1 MKKTLKILIRLI
13 GAIVILLISIICYI
27 RFSRTLDPYI
37 YRATPSK
44 GKFTSLYKHQELM
57 LDLEDNT
64 KIHAAIFSP
73 DSAKI
78 KATIFH
84 HLGNGMDL
92 NTAQLTYKTLLQ
104 DGYQIFAYERRGF
117 GESTGD
123 DNDSSILKKDAIE
136 IFDAFKKMDKV
147 KGTDIIIWGVS
158 LGGIFATTNAA
169 ERNSDIKGLI
179 LEGTFSSF
187 PDVAKHYASEIN
199 LENYKWLIPL
209 LLNNDFPTNKEIK
222 KVTKPIVIIHS
233 TEDKLIPFKLG
244 ENIFNNSNKSNTTF
258 WKIKGA
264 HVKGILNYE
273 QEYLEKFNQILN
285 H

>member
-1 MKKTLKILIRLI
+1 MKKALKILLKLTS
-13 GAIVILLISIICYI
+13 VLVLLLIIIICYI

-44 GKFTSLYKHQELM
+44 NKFTSLYNHQELM
-57 LDLEDNT
+57 LNLNDDT
-64 KIHAAIFSP
+64 KIHAAIFKP
-73 DSAKI
+73 DSVKV
-78 KATIFH
+78 KASIFH

-92 NTAQLTYKTLLQ
+92 NNAQLMYEALLKN
-104 DGYQIFAYERRGF
+104 GYQIFAYERRGF

-136 IFDAFKKMDKV
+136 IFDKFKNLNEI

-179 LEGTFSSF
+179 IEGTFSSF
-187 PDVAKHYASEIN
+187 PDVAKHYANEIS

-222 KVTKPIVIIHS
+222 KVTKPIIIIHS
-233 TEDKLIPFKLG
+233 TEDKLIPFNLG
-244 ENIFNNSNKSNTTF
+244 KNIFNNSNKTNTTF
-258 WKIKGA
+258 WKINGA

-273 QEYLEKFNQILN
+273 QEYLDKFSEILN